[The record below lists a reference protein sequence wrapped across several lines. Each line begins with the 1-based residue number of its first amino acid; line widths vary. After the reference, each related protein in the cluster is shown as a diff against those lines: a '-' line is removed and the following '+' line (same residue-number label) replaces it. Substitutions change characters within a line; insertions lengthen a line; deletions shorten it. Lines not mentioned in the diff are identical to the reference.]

1 MTDGL
6 RERMR
11 RLIDDAP
18 DWSVPLFV
26 DMLKRFRDGVPTAEV
41 ERLFRQELAA
51 IKEAPPT

>member
-1 MTDGL
+1 MTDDL

-11 RLIDDAP
+11 RLIDDVP
-18 DWSVPLFV
+18 DWAVPLFV

-51 IKEAPPT
+51 IGEART